1 MLEKMRYILYT
12 VLYEKCYF
20 WYYEIQEDKIM
31 AVVAELIK
39 EENGAL
45 SFGNYELDSKT
56 KLDGFDFK
64 GDKYK
69 IKTFNEITKLEKNGS
84 FVYESVPGT
93 AVHGFQASDTEVE
106 FEVEGL
112 EDSQITLELE
122 AGQEYVTVIDG
133 NSTGSVKTNLGGK
146 LNLSV
151 ELNPGQSS
159 TIRIEKQ

>member
-1 MLEKMRYILYT
+1 
-12 VLYEKCYF
+12 
-20 WYYEIQEDKIM
+20 M
-31 AVVAELIK
+31 AVVDELIK

-45 SFGNYELDSKT
+45 SFGNFELASKT
-56 KLDGFDFK
+56 KFDGFEFQ

-69 IKTFNEITKLEKNGS
+69 VKTFNEITKLEKNGS

-93 AVHGFQASDTEVE
+93 AVHNFKATDTIVE
-106 FEVEGL
+106 FDVEGA

-133 NSTGSVKTNLGGK
+133 NSAGSVKTNLGGK

-151 ELNPGQSS
+151 ELSPGQVSN
-159 TIRIEKQ
+159 IKIEKV

>member
-1 MLEKMRYILYT
+1 
-12 VLYEKCYF
+12 
-20 WYYEIQEDKIM
+20 M
-31 AVVAELIK
+31 AVVKELIK
-39 EENGAL
+39 EENGVL
-45 SFGNYELDSKT
+45 CFGNYELDSKT
-56 KLDGFDFK
+56 KLDGFEFN

-69 IKTFNEITKLEKNGS
+69 VKTFKEITKLEKNGS

-93 AVHGFQASDTEVE
+93 VVHDFKTLDNTVE

-122 AGQEYVTVIDG
+122 AGQEYVTIIDG

-151 ELNPGQSS
+151 ELNPGQISK
-159 TIRIEKQ
+159 IKVEKL

>member
-1 MLEKMRYILYT
+1 
-12 VLYEKCYF
+12 
-20 WYYEIQEDKIM
+20 M
-31 AVVAELIK
+31 AVVNELIK

-45 SFGNYELDSKT
+45 SFGNFELAAKT
-56 KLDGFDFK
+56 KLDGFDFQ

-69 IKTFNEITKLEKNGS
+69 IKTFKEITKLERNGS

-93 AVHGFQASDTEVE
+93 VVHDFKSDDTSVE
-106 FEVEGL
+106 FKVEGT

-122 AGQEYVTVIDG
+122 AGQDYVVVIDG

-151 ELNPGQSS
+151 ELNPGQISE
-159 TIRIEKQ
+159 IKIEKL